1 MPGELGLH
9 RIMVADNETP
19 ADRVPLLLT
28 VFMVDWNIQSRADAC
43 EACKKTF
50 SDKEVFHTLL
60 FDRKD
65 SYQRSDICNECWTT
79 QYGQGAT
86 DRKGFV
92 SCWQSVF
99 AVPPPPE
106 PEPIQKETAESLLR
120 KLIENRDPSHEA
132 ALFILAVMLE
142 RKRLLKVKAQLTEEG
157 RRIFVYEHSKSGDL
171 FHIADPNL
179 QLAQLEKVQR
189 DVASLL
195 ENGGELQKSTG
206 SPEHS
211 ESDESSTQ
219 PPEENEIKPPP
230 EAGTE
235 AAIPQPSVG

>member
-1 MPGELGLH
+1 
-9 RIMVADNETP
+9 
-19 ADRVPLLLT
+19 
-28 VFMVDWNIQSRADAC
+28 MVDWNIQSRAGGC
-43 EACKKTF
+43 EACKKAF

-60 FDRKD
+60 FDLKD
-65 SYQRSDICNECWTT
+65 SYHRSDICTECWTT

-99 AVPPPPE
+99 TFPAPPE
-106 PEPIQKETAESLLR
+106 PEPIQKETAETLLR
-120 KLIENRDPSHEA
+120 KLIEVRDPSQEA

-142 RKRLLKVKAQLTEEG
+142 RKRLFKVKAQLTEEG
-157 RRIFVYEHSKSGDL
+157 RRFFVYEHAKTGDL

-179 QLAQLEKVQR
+179 QLAQLEQVQR
-189 DVASLL
+189 DVGRLIES
-195 ENGGELQKSTG
+195 GGEPREKTAAT
-206 SPEHS
+206 EHS
-211 ESDESSTQ
+211 ESAESSKQSPIRTDL
-219 PPEENEIKPPP
+219 KSPP